1 MRVLLFGASG
11 MIGQGVLREC
21 LLAPDVTEVVSVV
34 RTKTASN
41 PKVREIVS
49 KDMYDLT
56 PIKEQL
62 RGVDACFFC
71 LGVSSAGMS
80 EDDYRHVTY
89 DLTLH
94 AARVLHDV
102 SPGATFIYVSG
113 RSTDSTEKGPT
124 MWARVKGKTENDL
137 LSLFDNA
144 VMFRP
149 GVIRPLHGIK
159 PRSKAY
165 RVAYAVLWP
174 AIPVL
179 QTMFPNDIAT
189 TEGIGLAMLEVAR
202 HGAPQKVL
210 ESAALI
216 ELGRKGAAAQA

>member
-34 RTKTASN
+34 RAATPAATKL
-41 PKVREIVS
+41 REIVAA
-49 KDMYDLT
+49 DMYDLT
-56 PIKEQL
+56 PIKDQL
-62 RGVDACFFC
+62 RGIDACFFC
-71 LGVSSAGMS
+71 LGVSSAGMN
-80 EDDYRHVTY
+80 EADYRHVTY

-94 AARVLHDV
+94 AARVLHEV

-113 RSTDSTEKGPT
+113 RSTDSTEKGSS

-137 LSLFDNA
+137 LGLFSNA

-159 PRSKAY
+159 PKSKAY
-165 RVAYAVLWP
+165 RVAYALLWP
-174 AIPVL
+174 AVPVL
-179 QTMFPNDIAT
+179 QMMFPNDIAT
-189 TEGIGLAMLEVAR
+189 TEGIGRAMLEVAR
-202 HGAPQKVL
+202 HGAPQKIL
-210 ESAALI
+210 ESQALI
-216 ELGRKGAAAQA
+216 ELGRKGAAAS